1 MQKMKRTLFAWILLL
16 LLLPEAGA
24 QSGTVIYSLPRTTV
38 SVKVKASREVF
49 TAGPYAAY
57 AQKYLG
63 VAAETKN
70 STSCTLRKITV
81 TPFVEADPLARYSV
95 SIPERYASHFL
106 QLRTQGLVVLADEYA
121 GKPAAWRFAS
131 QAGGQRFEGADP
143 QGNLGAETT
152 VLYKAVKTD
161 EGYERVPVTQD
172 QVVEKSP
179 DRKAAEAAAVIF
191 SLREKRQQIATGDT
205 DATFSGEALQA
216 AIDEITRLEEKY
228 LTLFYGIREVFIEVK
243 SFDVTPSPEAR
254 NQTYVAFRISDANGL
269 LPASAGEGA
278 AVTLELLPEPL
289 VTPELQSERTKETV
303 VRYRIPVIARC
314 RLVNDGH
321 ILLENR
327 FPVYQLGEES
337 SLPLNVLTTK

>member
-1 MQKMKRTLFAWILLL
+1 MKRTFLAWILLL

-24 QSGTVIYSLPRTTV
+24 QSGTIIYSLPRTTV
-38 SVKVKASREVF
+38 SIKAEARREVF

-70 STSCTLRKITV
+70 STSCILQKVTV
-81 TPFVEADPLARYSV
+81 TPFVEADPATRYSV
-95 SIPERYASHFL
+95 SIPEKYSSHFL
-106 QLRTQGLVVLADEYA
+106 QLRTQGLVALADDYA
-121 GKPAAWRFAS
+121 EKPASWRFSS
-131 QAGGQRFEGADP
+131 QAGTPTFEGVDP
-143 QGNLGAETT
+143 QGNLGTETT

-179 DRKAAEAAAVIF
+179 DRKAADAAAVIF

-216 AIDEITRLEEKY
+216 AIDEISRLEEKY
-228 LTLFYGIREVFIEVK
+228 LTLFYGIREVFVEEK
-243 SFDVTPSPEAR
+243 SFDVTPSPEAK

-269 LPASAGEGA
+269 LPASAGEGS
-278 AVTLELLPEPL
+278 AVILELLPEPL
-289 VTPELQSERTKETV
+289 AKPELQSERTKETV
-303 VRYRIPVIARC
+303 VRYRIPAIARC
-314 RLVNDGH
+314 RLVHDGRL
-321 ILLENR
+321 LLENR

-337 SLPLNVLTTK
+337 TLPLNVLTTK

>member
-1 MQKMKRTLFAWILLL
+1 MKRTLLAWILLL

-38 SVKVKASREVF
+38 NIKVKARREAF

-57 AQKYLG
+57 AQKYLS

-70 STSCTLRKITV
+70 SSACILQKVTV
-81 TPFVEADPLARYSV
+81 TPFVEADPASRYSV
-95 SIPERYASHFL
+95 SIPEKYASHFL
-106 QLRTQGLVVLADEYA
+106 QLRTQGLVALADDYA
-121 GKPAAWRFAS
+121 EKPASWRFAS
-131 QAGGQRFEGADP
+131 QAAGQRFEGVDP
-143 QGNLGAETT
+143 QGNLGTETT

-179 DRKAAEAAAVIF
+179 DRKAADAAAVIF

-228 LTLFYGIREVFIEVK
+228 LTLFYGIREIFIEEK
-243 SFDVTPSPEAR
+243 SFDVTPSPDAK
-254 NQTYVAFRISDANGL
+254 NQTYVAFRISDANGV
-269 LPASAGEGA
+269 LPASASEGS
-278 AVTLELLPEPL
+278 AVTMELLPEPL
-289 VTPELQSERTKETV
+289 VKPELQSERTKETV

-314 RLVNDGH
+314 RLVHDGR
-321 ILLENR
+321 ILIENR

-337 SLPLNVLTTK
+337 TLPLNVLTTK